1 MAIGAFC
8 GLALLIW
15 RMKKFI
21 FGFALWLAGGLGAR
35 AQEAVVP
42 LQQNPPEVRWQQINT
57 PQFRVIFPVG
67 YQAQAQRTA
76 RSLQMALQPPK
87 MGFMPPVAQS
97 LGKLPRR
104 ISVLLQNRTTISNGF
119 VTLTPRR
126 SEFFTMPPQDYNF
139 LGTNHWLDLLT
150 IHEMRHVVQLDKS
163 RTGLTRAAYWLFGN
177 NMQAALGF
185 LAIPN
190 WFWEGDA
197 VGIETALTPS
207 GRGRI
212 PHFDVLYRSTL
223 LERGG
228 FGYHKAML
236 GSFRDQ
242 VPNHYVLG
250 YLLTTHLKRRYGN
263 QIFDPVA
270 RRAWGR
276 SLVPFTF
283 TSALKKHTG
292 RYVRRAYADM
302 NQELDSLWQAQLAGL
317 PLTEAARLNQRPAKM
332 APGFWGQRPF
342 TSYEFPQPLPGG
354 GVVVLRTGLAQV
366 PQWVRLDST
375 GRETVLHTPG
385 PLPETAMLSAAAG
398 RLVWVEYA
406 FDPRWQMRNYQVIKI
421 LEIETRQVRTLT
433 RRSRYVAAA
442 LSPDGRTV
450 ATIEATEADRYAL
463 VLLDAETGAV
473 RQTLPNP
480 DNDFLAMPR
489 FAPDGQH
496 LAVLRMRPGA
506 GKTIAW
512 VHLATGQ
519 SRDLLPFG
527 HENLGHPVPY
537 GRYVFYNSPYNG
549 IDQIYALDTA
559 TQQRWQVVAR
569 RYGAYNPA
577 PSLDGSTLYFNDFT
591 VQGHDVCAT
600 PLRPEQWLPLAQVP
614 DRQVH
619 YYAPLAAAEGQPNLL
634 AQLPDTTYA
643 VRPYRKSAG
652 LLNIYSWSPFANPS
666 SPTNLQLA
674 VYSQNL
680 IGTASTTLGLDVD
693 AAERTGSLFGTVS
706 YQAFYPIIDVSVRA
720 SNRSA
725 NELVTNNNQTRTN
738 RYTWRETVA
747 SVGLRIPWVL
757 TNSRFSRSASVAT
770 GFSLRQVG
778 DYQDNV
784 QRFSSGNLY
793 SLGYS
798 AGYSLAYRR
807 APRDLVGR
815 WAWSGALRLVH
826 TPFGGDFEGQIFSAE
841 TRTWVPGLLRHHALG
856 FRGAFQREA
865 AVNYRFNNGIQ
876 FPRGYL
882 YTPHFQ
888 LYTASVDYLAP
899 LCYPDLVIGPLVNVQ
914 RLKTR
919 LFADFGQGYSPGNPV
934 RLYQALGVDLTFDLK
949 LFRLPDLTFDLGV
962 RYLHFPLTGGSQF
975 ELVLGQIGF

>member
-1 MAIGAFC
+1 
-8 GLALLIW
+8 
-15 RMKKFI
+15 
-21 FGFALWLAGGLGAR
+21 
-35 AQEAVVP
+35 
-42 LQQNPPEVRWQQINT
+42 
-57 PQFRVIFPVG
+57 
-67 YQAQAQRTA
+67 
-76 RSLQMALQPPK
+76 
-87 MGFMPPVAQS
+87 
-97 LGKLPRR
+97 
-104 ISVLLQNRTTISNGF
+104 
-119 VTLTPRR
+119 
-126 SEFFTMPPQDYNF
+126 
-139 LGTNHWLDLLT
+139 
-150 IHEMRHVVQLDKS
+150 VVQLDKS